1 MMYVFSKVRA
11 ALLTVILTSPAVQAL
26 SPSQFGSG
34 RYAVD
39 TAEAT
44 KTTTKPKT
52 PPPVI
57 STVDF
62 GQDKFV
68 ELFLPADSR
77 QFAENTKKGSKM
89 TTLDGRGDLLW
100 PAGFSLSR
108 LIAHCP
114 SLVDGKNVLELGC
127 GLGAASAAAC
137 KYARPN
143 HVALSDRDK
152 STLALAYASCVQL
165 QRSRSSVSRS
175 CMDWSD
181 PATWPA
187 QDYNVVLAA
196 DVLYE
201 KASILQLVSVLNH
214 YLCNSDG
221 SKNGDTSRRAVI
233 VDPVNQVNRDAFSF
247 AAYRAGL
254 EVEQEPFPGSPDLML
269 LSVYPVE

>member
-1 MMYVFSKVRA
+1 MKSLFFIPRTLFAVLSVSQVVHGLSASQLGNGRYE
-11 ALLTVILTSPAVQAL
+11 PAVGKSTTEL
-26 SPSQFGSG
+26 
-34 RYAVD
+34 
-39 TAEAT
+39 E
-44 KTTTKPKT
+44 KTL
-52 PPPVI
+52 PPVV

-68 ELFLPADSR
+68 NLFLPANSR
-77 QFAENTKKGSKM
+77 QFAEKAEKGVKI
-89 TTLDGRGDLLW
+89 TTQDGRGDVVW

-152 STLALAYASCVQL
+152 SSLALAYASCVQL
-165 QRSRSSVSRS
+165 QRSRSSVSRC

-181 PATWPA
+181 PTTWPA
-187 QDYNVVLAA
+187 QDYNVLLAA

-201 KASILQLVSVLNH
+201 KASINPLVCVLQH
-214 YLCNSDG
+214 YLCNNDDDNA
-221 SKNGDTSRRAVI
+221 KRAVI
-233 VDPVNQVNRDAFSF
+233 VDPIHQVNRDAFCF
-247 AAYRAGL
+247 AAYKAGL
-254 EVEQEPFPGSPDLML
+254 EVEQEIFPGSPDLML
-269 LSVYPVE
+269 LSVYQFA

>member
-1 MMYVFSKVRA
+1 V
-11 ALLTVILTSPAVQAL
+11 VQGL
-26 SPSQFGSG
+26 SASQFGSN
-34 RYAVD
+34 RYSAAAAVD
-39 TAEAT
+39 R
-44 KTTTKPKT
+44 KTTEAEKAL
-52 PPPVI
+52 PPVV

-68 ELFLPADSR
+68 NLFLPANSR
-77 QFAENTKKGSKM
+77 QLAKKLEKGTKM
-89 TTLDGRGDLLW
+89 TTQDGKGDVVW

-143 HVALSDRDK
+143 HVALSDRDM
-152 STLALAYASCVQL
+152 SSLALAYASCVQL
-165 QRSRSSVSRS
+165 QRSRSSVSRC
-175 CMDWSD
+175 CMDWTD
-181 PATWPA
+181 PSTWPA
-187 QDYNVVLAA
+187 QDYNVLLAS

-201 KASILQLVSVLNH
+201 KASILPLVSVLQH

-221 SKNGDTSRRAVI
+221 TDEDSIKRAVI
-233 VDPVNQVNRDAFSF
+233 VDPVHQVNRDAFCF
-247 AAYRAGL
+247 AAYKAGL

-269 LSVYPVE
+269 LSIYPLA